1 MSERGIEVGDL
12 VMVVF
17 PTTCCGSP
25 QTLGRV
31 FKVMDICKSARQR
44 CFVCGSV
51 RDVGLVCDTGTIEND
66 IKIAYEIRRLK
77 RIPPLVEPESTTQT
91 DEVTV

>member
-12 VMVVF
+12 VMVVHSCCAREF
-17 PTTCCGSP
+17 MVLRKGAGIIWTVGSFDECNVYCANCGHRGHFRRAVSTNPTGIGDCAP
-25 QTLGRV
+25 V
-31 FKVMDICKSARQR
+31 PW
-44 CFVCGSV
+44 
-51 RDVGLVCDTGTIEND
+51 
-66 IKIAYEIRRLK
+66 LK